1 MVPGERL
8 LLIAAES
15 REFQGLMKFCR
26 NVRRLDWPV
35 HWARA
40 VELNGREGLLV
51 ANGAGPGRAAQAV
64 DVAQSFGKL
73 GLICSMGYCGAL
85 VEEMKV
91 GAIFVAER
99 IQACDREYV
108 TLRPECDRPHYQGVL
123 ASIGR
128 VAQTAEEKRTLR
140 GRGASAVEMEAGG
153 VAARAA
159 ELHVPLCCIKSVTDL
174 AHESFHFDFNRAL
187 RSDGRFG
194 TMRLIAASCRRP
206 LSLLPELMRL
216 ALRTRTASRT
226 LGEFVGDCRF

>member
-1 MVPGERL
+1 MVSGERL
-8 LLIAAES
+8 LLIAAEP
-15 REFQGLMKFCR
+15 REFQGLVKFCR

-35 HWARA
+35 HWAREA
-40 VELNGREGLLV
+40 ELNGQESWLV

-64 DVAQSFGKL
+64 RVAQSFGKL

-85 VEEMKV
+85 ADEMKP

-99 IQACDREYV
+99 VQTCDREYV
-108 TLRPECDRPHYQGVL
+108 TLRPECRRPHDRGVL
-123 ASIGR
+123 ASIDH
-128 VAQTAEEKRTLR
+128 VAQTAEEKKGLR
-140 GRGASAVEMEAGG
+140 DRGASAVEMEAAG
-153 VAARAA
+153 VAAKAE

-174 AHESFHFDFNRAL
+174 AGESLQLDFNAAL

-216 ALRTRTASRT
+216 AKRSRTASQA
-226 LGEFVGDCRF
+226 LGEFIADCRF

>member
-1 MVPGERL
+1 MVSGERL
-8 LLIAAES
+8 LLIAAEP

-35 HWARA
+35 HWARV

-64 DVAQSFGKL
+64 DVARSFGKL

-85 VEEMKV
+85 VEEMTV

-99 IQACDREYV
+99 VQTCDKEYV
-108 TLRPECDRPHYQGVL
+108 TVRPECDRPHHEGVL
-123 ASIGR
+123 ASIGH
-128 VAQTAEEKRTLR
+128 VAQTAEEKRELR
-140 GRGASAVEMEAGG
+140 GRGASAVEMEAAG
-153 VAARAA
+153 VAAKA
-159 ELHVPLCCIKSVTDL
+159 EELCVPLCCIKSVTDL
-174 AHESFHFDFNRAL
+174 AHENFHLDFNRAL

-216 ALRTRTASRT
+216 AKRSRTASRA

>member
-1 MVPGERL
+1 M
-8 LLIAAES
+8 LIAAEP

-40 VELNGREGLLV
+40 VELNGREGWLV

-85 VEEMKV
+85 VDEMKI
-91 GAIFVAER
+91 GAVFVAER
-99 IQACDREYV
+99 VQTCDKEYATV
-108 TLRPECDRPHYQGVL
+108 RPECGRPHYEGVL

-128 VAQTAEEKRTLR
+128 VAQTAEEKRELR
-140 GRGASAVEMEAGG
+140 GRGASAVEMEAAG
-153 VAARAA
+153 VAAKAA
-159 ELHVPLCCIKSVTDL
+159 ELGVPLCCIKSVTDL
-174 AHESFHFDFNRAL
+174 AGEGFQLDFNRAL
-187 RSDGRFG
+187 RLDGRFG

-206 LSLLPELMRL
+206 LSLLPELLRL
-216 ALRTRTASRT
+216 AKRSRTASRV

>member
-1 MVPGERL
+1 MVSGERL
-8 LLIAAES
+8 LLIAADP

-26 NVRRLDWPV
+26 NVRRLEWPV

-40 VELNGREGLLV
+40 VELNGREGWLV

-91 GAIFVAER
+91 GSVFVAER
-99 IQACDREYV
+99 VQTFDRQYV
-108 TLRPECDRPHYQGVL
+108 TVPPQCGRPHYGGVL
-123 ASIGR
+123 ASIGH
-128 VAQTAEEKRTLR
+128 VAQTAEEKRELR
-140 GRGASAVEMEAGG
+140 GRGASAVEMEAAG
-153 VAARAA
+153 VAQKAE

-174 AHESFHFDFNRAL
+174 AHESLHFDFNRAL

-206 LSLLPELMRL
+206 LSLLPELLRL
-216 ALRTRTASRT
+216 AKRSRTASRA